1 MGFKIAIIGAGS
13 VGFTKKLFT
22 DILCVPE
29 FQDVEFAL
37 TDLSEH
43 NLSMIREILETVVK
57 VNKLPAKVTATTDR
71 RKAIEG
77 ARYIISCV
85 RVGGL
90 EAYADDIRIPLK
102 YGIDQ
107 CVGDTICAGGI
118 LYGQR
123 NIPVILDFCKDIREV
138 AAPGAKFLNYAN
150 PMAMNTWAAIEY
162 GKVDTVGL
170 CHGVQHGAE
179 QIAEV
184 LGAKSLSDLDYIC
197 SGINHQTWFVDLKL
211 NGRPIGKDEL
221 VAAFEAHPVF
231 SQQEKLR
238 IDVLKRFGVYSTE
251 SNGHL
256 SEYLPWYRKRPDE
269 ITRWI
274 DMSDWIHGETG
285 GYLRHSTETRN
296 WFETEFPQFLSSAA
310 KPFDKS
316 KRSNEHAS
324 HILEALETGRVY
336 RGHFNVKNNGIITN
350 LPADA
355 IIESPGFVDRFG
367 INMVSGITLPEACA
381 ATCMASINV
390 QRMSVHA
397 AITGDI
403 DLLKLAVLHDPLV
416 GAVATPE
423 EVWQMVDEMVV
434 AQAEWLP
441 QYAHA
446 VPAARERL
454 AEGKVKTRDWA
465 GAARRTVRSID
476 ELRVEKAAQKEAVT
490 EGNEAG
496 AAKDGRPV
504 AAPVK
509 TRERQARGVLPFGRN
524 DDDTDTQAPYRRLE
538 LRRFADCAQ
547 RPRL

>member
-1 MGFKIAIIGAGS
+1 MATFKIAIIGAGS
-13 VGFTKKLFT
+13 IGFTKKLFT
-22 DILCVPE
+22 DILAVPE
-29 FQDVEFAL
+29 LRDIEVAL
-37 TDLSEH
+37 TDLSAR
-43 NLSMIREILETVVK
+43 NLDMIKAILDRIVE
-57 VNKLPAKVTATTDR
+57 VNHLPTKVTATTDR
-71 RKAIEG
+71 LQALDG

-102 YGIDQ
+102 YGVDQ

-123 NIPVILDFCKDIREV
+123 NIPVILDFCKDIRAV
-138 AAPGAKFLNYAN
+138 AEPGAKFLNYAN

-179 QIAEV
+179 QIAEI
-184 LGAKSLSDLDYIC
+184 LGAAEGELDYIC
-197 SGINHQTWFVDLKL
+197 SGINHQTWFTDVRLK
-211 NGRPIGKDEL
+211 GRRIGKDEL

-256 SEYLPWYRKRPDE
+256 SEYLPWYRKRPEE
-269 ITRWI
+269 ISRWI

-296 WFETEFPQFLSSAA
+296 WFETEFPQFLEAA
-310 KPFDKS
+310 GKPLDHK

-336 RGHFNVKNNGIITN
+336 RGHFNVKNSGVITN

-367 INMVSGITLPEACA
+367 INMVAGITLPEACA
-381 ATCMASINV
+381 ATCLSSINV

-397 AITGDI
+397 AVTGDL

-416 GAVATPE
+416 GAICTPE

-434 AQAEWLP
+434 AQSQWLP

-446 VPAARERL
+446 IDGARERL
-454 AEGKVKTRDWA
+454 SRATVKTRDWA
-465 GAARRTVRSID
+465 GAARRQVRSLD
-476 ELRVEKAAQKEAVT
+476 ELRA
-490 EGNEAG
+490 
-496 AAKDGRPV
+496 
-504 AAPVK
+504 
-509 TRERQARGVLPFGRN
+509 ERQAARAAG
-524 DDDTDTQAPYRRLE
+524 
-538 LRRFADCAQ
+538 
-547 RPRL
+547 